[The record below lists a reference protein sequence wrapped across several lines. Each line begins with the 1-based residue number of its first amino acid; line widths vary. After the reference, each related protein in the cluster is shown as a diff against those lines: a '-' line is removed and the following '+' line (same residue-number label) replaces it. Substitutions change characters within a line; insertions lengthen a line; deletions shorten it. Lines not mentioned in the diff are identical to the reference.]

1 MFALYAP
8 GRSPVHRLSAGLKL
22 GFLFVFGLAVAFAQG
37 VLPLGLLLAGVL
49 ALYAL
54 AGLSLKFLWRA
65 LAPAFFAI
73 ALFALLQV
81 AFAGWQAGLA
91 TVLRTISLVLGA
103 SLVTFTTPFA
113 GMIDALTFAAR
124 PLSRLG
130 VPPART
136 GLALALAIRFIP
148 VLMKDYRDIQDARI
162 ARGGSRFG
170 VMALGPLLIKTLR
183 MSTELGEAIT
193 ARGFE
198 NRDGGMTHGDGKP

>member
-8 GRSPVHRLSAGLKL
+8 GRSAIHRLGAGLKL
-22 GFLFVFGLAVAFAQG
+22 GFLFAFGLATAFLHG
-37 VLPLGLLLAGVL
+37 LLPLTALLAIVL

-54 AGLSLKFLWRA
+54 AGLSPRFIWRG

-73 ALFALLQV
+73 ALFAALQ
-81 AFAGWQAGLA
+81 AIFAGWQAGLSTA
-91 TVLRTISLVLGA
+91 LRTISLVLGA

-113 GMIDALTFAAR
+113 DMIDALTFAAR
-124 PLSRLG
+124 PLSHFG
-130 VPPART
+130 ASPAKT

-148 VLMKDYRDIQDARI
+148 VLMKDYRDIQDART

-170 VMALGPLLIKTLR
+170 ALALGPLLIKVLR
-183 MSTELGEAIT
+183 MSAELSEAIA

-198 NRDGGMTHGDGKP
+198 SRDSEPRRDQNL